1 MHNLRNI
8 FSNMIQQQVKR
19 EYKTRCR
26 SIIFFTVGLLSL
38 LIVFLLLVY
47 MQRTEKEILD
57 GEETS
62 TSNPM
67 NVDLLSSQ
75 SLMIQNS
82 TLSKETDSIPR
93 VILATPCGGSSATVK
108 FTQTLFEAHGYK
120 VFNAREPFL
129 RPNQKNK
136 FMDKARKRLTKKLEK
151 EPTREEILTE
161 TLRLYNEKAVRT
173 NSILMFKINHVKN
186 YLKREMKSLN
196 TSFALVYRE
205 NILDQAICAARDCF
219 GSVGKQVYPNGTESS
234 LCFSRRSHEDE
245 KILASF
251 DPDDLLRYMRDRKAE
266 NEARQLSMKPLY
278 KSSIESYESLFAF
291 EYVDDADGYK
301 VFEKSVDAWCNFLS
315 NFISV
320 DRDIVESVLIP
331 YINTRKKPVRH
342 KKVIYNFPSVKH
354 HLQQTEFGK
363 YLRL

>member
-1 MHNLRNI
+1 
-8 FSNMIQQQVKR
+8 
-19 EYKTRCR
+19 
-26 SIIFFTVGLLSL
+26 
-38 LIVFLLLVY
+38 
-47 MQRTEKEILD
+47 MQRTEKDILD
-57 GEETS
+57 GEETN
-62 TSNPM
+62 TANPM

-82 TLSKETDSIPR
+82 TLCKETDGIPR

-120 VFNAREPFL
+120 IFNAREPFL

-136 FMDKARKRLTKKLEK
+136 FMDKARKKQTKKLEK
-151 EPTREEILTE
+151 EPTRQEILTE

-173 NSILMFKINHVKN
+173 N
-186 YLKREMKSLN
+186 KS
-196 TSFALVYRE
+196 RE

-251 DPDDLLRYMRDRKAE
+251 DPDDLLQYMRERKAE
-266 NEARQLSMKPLY
+266 NEARQTSLKHLY
-278 KSSIESYESLFAF
+278 KNSIETYESLFAF
-291 EYVDDADGYK
+291 EYADDEDGYQ

-315 NFISV
+315 NFINV

-331 YINTRKKPVRH
+331 YINTRKKPVRQ
-342 KKVIYNFPSVKH
+342 KKVIYNFPSIKD
-354 HLQQTEFGK
+354 HLQQTEFGQ

>member
-1 MHNLRNI
+1 
-8 FSNMIQQQVKR
+8 MIRQQVKR
-19 EYKTRCR
+19 EYKTRRR
-26 SIIFFTVGLLSL
+26 SILFFTVCLLSF

-62 TSNPM
+62 TVNPM
-67 NVDLLSSQ
+67 NIDLLSSQ
-75 SLMIQNS
+75 SLMRHNS
-82 TLSKETDSIPR
+82 TLSKETDGIPR

-136 FMDKARKRLTKKLEK
+136 FMDKARKKLTKKLLER

-161 TLRLYNEKAVRT
+161 TLRLYNEKAVRL
-173 NSILMFKINHVKN
+173 NRILMFKINHVKK

-205 NILDQAICAARDCF
+205 NILDQAICATRDCF
-219 GSVGKQVYPNGTESS
+219 GSVGKQVYSNGTVSS

-251 DPDDLLRYMRDRKAE
+251 DPDDLLQFMRERKAE
-266 NEARQLSMKPLY
+266 NEARQQSMRPLY
-278 KSSIESYESLFAF
+278 KHSIESYERLFAF
-291 EYVDDADGYK
+291 EYMDDEDGYK

-315 NFISV
+315 NFINV
-320 DRDIVESVLIP
+320 DRAVVESVLIP

-342 KKVIYNFPSVKH
+342 KKVIYNFPSIKD